1 MPQAR
6 LCHYHKCVRM
16 PEGVTLFQYPVD
28 MAQPQAA
35 GGADNISHEILHALD
50 PSIIINDMH
59 DQLHLQPSVRFQF
72 LMLVWQHVHH
82 HCGNR
87 GHLGKPHRAIDAP
100 LPAHIQ
106 PAIRSFLIT
115 YGHQIWPD
123 SGDGRARQHLTPTS
137 RYSYNGYWNARFG
150 AHEVHEPYMSLHGS
164 EDVPGNSG
172 DVAPG
177 VMVAGNTSSKLDTV
191 LRLYF
196 SAMLRLPGGGEGGIV
211 ANTLEPD
218 QLLQI
223 IVAPQQDQQQQ
234 QQQPHPARATYV
246 PQQQQQQQQQ
256 PKSHPAMPNYAD
268 TFEHS
273 LHKSQLSP
281 AMATNPW
288 AQSSSSSSSAY
299 VQRLH
304 AYLHPNEP
312 FQDQQQ
318 QSSDLSTHQH
328 QGKPQPRAA
337 NALPFVPTIDAA
349 PTGRGRGKTKQ
360 QSQAGLRWTKSVRP
374 GGGPGAR
381 LPFRE
386 EVSPKDMSGQPEEG
400 DKRGRMMDT
409 RGRKSGVKFGPVNW
423 GA

>member
-1 MPQAR
+1 
-6 LCHYHKCVRM
+6 
-16 PEGVTLFQYPVD
+16 
-28 MAQPQAA
+28 
-35 GGADNISHEILHALD
+35 
-50 PSIIINDMH
+50 
-59 DQLHLQPSVRFQF
+59 
-72 LMLVWQHVHH
+72 
-82 HCGNR
+82 
-87 GHLGKPHRAIDAP
+87 
-100 LPAHIQ
+100 
-106 PAIRSFLIT
+106 
-115 YGHQIWPD
+115 
-123 SGDGRARQHLTPTS
+123 
-137 RYSYNGYWNARFG
+137 
-150 AHEVHEPYMSLHGS
+150 MSLHGS

-211 ANTLEPD
+211 ANTLEPG

-234 QQQPHPARATYV
+234 
-246 PQQQQQQQQQ
+246 
-256 PKSHPAMPNYAD
+256 PKPHPAMPNYAD